1 MAGKPILNSISE
13 KYRRFF
19 REHPYEELR
28 PIDVVRGTDTST
40 KMVYSFLT
48 ANYQGLSGLMRK
60 SRGIYFYDPSRDT
73 YLSEEERSELKALKP
88 RSNGR
93 LGTGRPNQA
102 SKRST
107 AGSDTGK
114 PRSSFSRTDRKP
126 GKTRLVQ
133 KNGQKVLVLKKKRT
147 QKK

>member
-1 MAGKPILNSISE
+1 MAGKPIASSISE

-28 PIDVVRGTDTST
+28 PIDVVHGTDTST

-73 YLSEEERSELKALKP
+73 YLSEEERAALKALRP
-88 RSNGR
+88 RSNGQ
-93 LGTGRPNQA
+93 LDTGRPNQA
-102 SKRST
+102 SKRSM
-107 AGSDTGK
+107 AGSDPGK
-114 PRSSFSRTDRKP
+114 PSPSSSRTN
-126 GKTRLVQ
+126 GKSEKARLVQ